1 MVLRS
6 RMLLLVLATIALF
19 VGAVAV
25 PCVDA
30 TTYYVDPMMG
40 NDAYSGLLQ
49 SRPWKN
55 LPGSYRL
62 DNTGPLTGSGW
73 VHLQPGDTIK
83 IRSGRTIRNR
93 VRIDGSWYANGTSDA
108 PITVMRHA
116 TWGTGAVT
124 FDGSQQRFGEWESMV
139 LVAARNYVRFDG
151 VTANGIVIQN
161 ARARGF
167 QATGESEQD
176 KMVGLSVRNMR
187 LYNNL
192 AFNVVV
198 QRCDSFHFENIDID
212 GHQRDTEL
220 SGGFMIGDD
229 TWGCSN
235 GRLVNCASY
244 NHGNTPGT
252 QGGGTNAR
260 IGFWLT
266 NSSNVTYENC
276 TAYNNEGRGYDVGVV
291 GGPPSAITDN
301 IKYINCTAYNN
312 SDGFGSNL
320 DDMTGTA
327 RVWYVNC
334 ISRNNSGA
342 GWMIYNGISSSVYN
356 CLSAGNTWGIY
367 TDAPAYANR
376 DTVVD
381 VRNTIFYRNSKA
393 NTSGNTWDL
402 WNHRTADLHLTSDY
416 NHFEQGTQA
425 TCAAWNGAVESDIY
439 YYNTD
444 DAPGSTERNW
454 YKNHGFDTHSLCS
467 IDGEYAR
474 FVNASGFNFRLN
486 PDSSL
491 IGKGTVIDD
500 PAVLEVTKDRD
511 GNSRPAGGPWDIG
524 PYQTEAAACT
534 FSLDPTS
541 ASFSA
546 GGGTGSVTV
555 TASAGTCAWTA
566 ASNDNW
572 VTVTS
577 GASGTGSGTVNY
589 SVGQNS
595 GTARTGTM
603 TLGGRTFTVNQ
614 SGTAPARISV
624 SPTSI
629 DYGYVRR
636 GRSRSSTITVANT
649 GGSPLTIGSIAIGGS
664 SAADFRQTNNC
675 SSVAP
680 GATCSIVATFAPT
693 RSGTRTA
700 TLSIASNDPAKPT
713 STVSLR
719 GIGY

>member
-1 MVLRS
+1 MLLRN
-6 RMLLLVLATIALF
+6 RMLPLVLAMIALF
-19 VGAVAV
+19 VGPAVS
-25 PCVDA
+25 CLDA
-30 TTYYVDPMMG
+30 TTYYVDPVAG

-73 VHLQPGDTIK
+73 VHLQPGDTIR

-93 VRIDGSWYANGTSDA
+93 VRIDGSWYANGTADA
-108 PITVMRHA
+108 PITVMRDT
-116 TWGTGAVT
+116 TWGVGAVT
-124 FDGSQQRFGEWESMV
+124 FDGSRQTFGEWESMI
-139 LVAARNYVRFDG
+139 LVSSRNYIRFDG
-151 VTANGIVIQN
+151 VAANGIVVQN

-167 QATGESEQD
+167 QATGTDERD
-176 KMVGLSVRNMR
+176 KMVGLNVRNMKF
-187 LYNNL
+187 YNNL
-192 AFNVVV
+192 AFNVVL
-198 QRCDSFHFENIDID
+198 QRCDSFYFENIDID

-235 GRLVNCASY
+235 GRLVNCTSY

-276 TAYNNEGRGYDVGVV
+276 TAYSNEGRGYDVGVV
-291 GGPPSAITDN
+291 GSPPSAMTDN

-320 DDMTGTA
+320 DDITGTA

-367 TDAPAYANR
+367 TDAPAYADRN
-376 DTVVD
+376 TVVN
-381 VRNTIFYRNSKA
+381 VRNTIFYRNSKTNA
-393 NTSGNTWDL
+393 SGDTWDL
-402 WNHRTADLHLTSDY
+402 WTHRVADLHLTSDY

-425 TCAAWNGAVESDIY
+425 TCTAWNGAEEFDIY
-439 YYNTD
+439 YYNTT
-444 DAPGSTERNW
+444 DAPGSTQRNW
-454 YKNHGFDTHSLCS
+454 YKNHGFDAHSLCS
-467 IDGEYAR
+467 VDGKYAR
-474 FVNASGFNFRLN
+474 FVNAAGLDFRLT
-486 PDSSL
+486 PESSL
-491 IGKGTVIDD
+491 IGKGTVIND
-500 PAVLEVTKDRD
+500 PTIPEVAKDRD
-511 GNSRPAGGPWDIG
+511 GNSRPPGGPWDIG
-524 PYQTEAAACT
+524 PYQTAPAQCT
-534 FSLDPTS
+534 FSLSPTG
-541 ASFSA
+541 ASFGVS
-546 GGGTGSVTV
+546 GGTGSVDV
-555 TASAGTCAWTA
+555 TASAGSCAWTA
-566 ASNDNW
+566 VSNDGW
-572 VTVTS
+572 IAIAS
-577 GASGTGSGTVNY
+577 GTGGTGSGTVDY
-589 SVGQNS
+589 SVEPNTGV
-595 GTARTGTM
+595 ARNGTM
-603 TLGGRTFTVNQ
+603 TIAAATFTVNQ
-614 SGTAPARISV
+614 SGTAPPRIAV

-629 DYGYVRR
+629 NYGYVRR
-636 GRSRSSTITVANT
+636 NRSKSSAITVSNT
-649 GGSPLTIGSIAIGGS
+649 GGSPLTVGSIAIGGS
-664 SAADFRQTNNC
+664 SKADFRQTNNC

-680 GATCSIVATFAPT
+680 GGSCSITATFSPA

-700 TLSIASNDPAKPT
+700 TLSVSSDDPAAPAT
-713 STVSLR
+713 AVSLR